1 MGFVG
6 KEVTRVLW
14 GVGELSK
21 CSWLEKKISCE
32 PGLGRQDKKAQG
44 VTPGGGRLTRFCGGQ
59 ALREVVCMCDDL
71 HVDLGYL

>member
-32 PGLGRQDKKAQG
+32 PGLGRQDKKEQFETDG
-44 VTPGGGRLTRFCGGQ
+44 KE
-59 ALREVVCMCDDL
+59 ALMPEKQV
-71 HVDLGYL
+71 